1 VCSYGYNQSS
11 FVEKVKN
18 GSCVSSNKIYKPW
31 EKCGKL
37 MEFDKIVP
45 YPSNVLTPMC
55 YFYKENIILYQN
67 DFLNRNLYLI
77 PIVEIFLTSIFSFI
91 LLILIFFLMIIPEL
105 RELLKL
111 KKIFGF
117 GPKIRFIFSLRNQI
131 IFLSFLSNFIIFFSI
146 IDIFL
151 DYGFLSIFL
160 IFSTLFVFIQQV
172 QIITLWSFFLKKSKK
187 FSLKQLTKTQL

>member
-1 VCSYGYNQSS
+1 
-11 FVEKVKN
+11 
-18 GSCVSSNKIYKPW
+18 
-31 EKCGKL
+31 
-37 MEFDKIVP
+37 MEFEEIIP
-45 YPSNVLTPMC
+45 YPSLPSMC
-55 YFYKENIILYQN
+55 YFYKDNNILYQN

-77 PIVEIFLTSIFSFI
+77 PIVEIFLTSIFSFV
-91 LLILIFFLMIIPEL
+91 LLILIIFTMIIPEL

-131 IFLSFLSNFIIFFSI
+131 IFLSFLSNFIVSI
-146 IDIFL
+146 SIVNIFL
-151 DYGFLSIFL
+151 DFSFLSIFL
-160 IFSTLFVFIQQV
+160 IFSTLFVFIQHV